1 MSYTFLKKAVMK
13 FKTLEVDDENG
24 KTTTYKLALDMNA
37 IAAAYE
43 DIGKD
48 FAKFET
54 WKNEIPSPETL
65 KLFWYSLKRFHP
77 EVTFEEVGR
86 WLNAEAL
93 IHVTNLL
100 WELAFPGVV
109 EQINKN
115 KENTAQGESLPNP
128 PAVPET
134 V

>member
-54 WKNEIPSPETL
+54 WTTDIPSPEVL

-77 EVTFEEVGR
+77 DVTFDEAGS
-86 WLNAEAL
+86 WLNPEVML
-93 IHVTNLL
+93 HITNQL
-100 WELAFPGVV
+100 WELAFPGIVA
-109 EQINKN
+109 QLSKA
-115 KENTAQGESLPNP
+115 KENTPGEDQPNP
-128 PAVPET
+128 SGEASV
-134 V
+134 VA